1 MNCNSLVSIDD
12 ISKDEILHL
21 LRQAQYFEQ
30 RPDQKILDGKVVA
43 TLFFEPSTRTRLSF
57 ETAVNRLGGRSNRV
71 LRRQYHKF
79 IER

>member
-43 TLFFEPSTRTRLSF
+43 TLFSSRQHVPVSVLKQQSTAS
-57 ETAVNRLGGRSNRV
+57 AAA
-71 LRRQYHKF
+71 
-79 IER
+79 